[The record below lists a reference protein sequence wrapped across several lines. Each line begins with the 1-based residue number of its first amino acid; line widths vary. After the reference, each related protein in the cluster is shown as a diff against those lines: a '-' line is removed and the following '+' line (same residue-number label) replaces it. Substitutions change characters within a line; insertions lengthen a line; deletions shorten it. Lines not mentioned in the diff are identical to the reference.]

1 MSLLT
6 ILCGDPRAILAEVS
20 QHLRAIFSNKKSTAD
35 TARLNL
41 ARWYNRVAE
50 SGFKSFVGISLPGQP
65 LAQRVCVLNT
75 APGDSFVS
83 SCFAASISP
92 TAIGSYPARVSK
104 PDISRQSGSEA
115 STMITLF
122 IRRKLVIKK
131 LLKMV

>member
-50 SGFKSFVGISLPGQP
+50 SGFKSFVGISLPRQP
-65 LAQRVCVLNT
+65 LAQRACELIT
-75 APGDSFVS
+75 APGDSIF
-83 SCFAASISP
+83 P
-92 TAIGSYPARVSK
+92 
-104 PDISRQSGSEA
+104 
-115 STMITLF
+115 L
-122 IRRKLVIKK
+122 
-131 LLKMV
+131 